1 MYFVQSKKE
10 NMKINF
16 LLVVVMS
23 ILGAVQAQSNATE
36 TIKNLN
42 AGWLNAIQNKDS
54 VALGKILADDFIMIT
69 PSGSTLTKRDNL
81 QYAVSKEIN
90 YKSINID
97 SVKVR
102 LLNNEVAVLSCW
114 TSFTFS
120 TKGKDMTGHNCYQ
133 DIYMKRRDEWLA
145 VSAHVTLLSMK

>member
-1 MYFVQSKKE
+1 
-10 NMKINF
+10 MKINF

-69 PSGSTLTKRDNL
+69 PSGSTLTKKDNL
-81 QYAVSKEIN
+81 QYAISKEID

-114 TSFTFS
+114 TSFIVS
-120 TKGKDMTGHNCYQ
+120 TKGKDMTGRNCYQ
-133 DIYMKRRDEWLA
+133 DIYMKRLDEWLA
-145 VSAHVTLLSMK
+145 VSGHVTLLSMK